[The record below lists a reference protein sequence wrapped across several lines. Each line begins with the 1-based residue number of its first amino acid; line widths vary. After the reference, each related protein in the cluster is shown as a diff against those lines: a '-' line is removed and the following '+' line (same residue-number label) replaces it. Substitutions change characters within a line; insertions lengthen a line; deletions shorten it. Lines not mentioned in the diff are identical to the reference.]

1 MMTARIQDPEIGLD
15 QAFNLGSLAITE
27 HPITLIGRALSAAK
41 AEGSNLELDPATYR
55 IEKDETHGNTRTLTL
70 NWDDGCDMPMTIT
83 FTDAPDALQTF
94 VVTQRVVVNMTIT
107 IQASDEK
114 AAQEQAAQYTQDAIE
129 GLLEEKSKDEHTMLI
144 GDLEVENT
152 STTEQK

>member
-1 MMTARIQDPEIGLD
+1 MTTARIRDPEIEFD
-15 QAFNLGSLAITE
+15 QTFNLGSLAITE
-27 HPITLIGRALSAAK
+27 HPITLIKRALSAAK
-41 AEGSNLELDPATYR
+41 AEGSNFELDPATHR
-55 IEKDETHGNTRTLTL
+55 VEKDETHGNTRTLTL

-83 FTDAPDALQTF
+83 FTDTPATMQTF
-94 VVTQRVVVNMTIT
+94 VVTQRVVLNMTIT

-129 GLLEEKSKDEHTMLI
+129 GLLEANSDDKTTVLI